1 MERIIIIALIFL
13 WFAITFIA
21 GMAIETITAEIRK
34 NKKKRVRVPETR
46 RNILMI
52 NTNRGQKYEKM
63 AS

>member
-13 WFAITFIA
+13 WFSITFIA
-21 GMAIETITAEIRK
+21 GMAIETITEEIRK

-46 RNILMI
+46 RNILMM